1 MNYKLYALA
10 GIRISVLLLFWTRY
24 RLKKFLNKE
33 QGLWQDNRQLILILI
48 LILKHMYK
56 THSWDNSWVALRQ
69 TYLRPLNRL
78 ETRTVAKIHPSPP
91 LLFCLL
97 ISSSVNLM
105 QTTLFV
111 LFCSCYVARSM
122 SSKDTCFVVTCKNK
136 AICRVISLLCIS
148 FSIGDMARS
157 LSRGW
162 ESTQIV

>member
-1 MNYKLYALA
+1 MNYKFYALA

-33 QGLWQDNRQLILILI
+33 QDLWQDTRQLILILI

-78 ETRTVAKIHPSPP
+78 ETRTVAKIHQPFSP
-91 LLFCLL
+91 LL
-97 ISSSVNLM
+97 SSPFLHDCFM
-105 QTTLFV
+105 KMTLFFLI
-111 LFCSCYVARSM
+111 LFLFYVARSM

-136 AICRVISLLCIS
+136 AKVTCLLYILLSIS
-148 FSIGDMARS
+148 GMARS
-157 LSRGW
+157 LPRGW
-162 ESTQIV
+162 ASTQID